1 MSVESEVSL
10 DGTKLTITVRGRF
23 DFGSHQAF
31 RDAYERFYKV
41 PEIYVVDLKETTY
54 MDSSALGMLLLLR
67 DHAGGDNAEVQVV
80 NANSDVRKILALT
93 VLIAEDSAADLLLL
107 STIVRR
113 QGHQVLTASNGQ
125 EAVDVFTRERP
136 QLVLMDALMP
146 VMDGFEA
153 ARQIKQRAGEAL
165 VPIIF
170 LTSLRES
177 EALAQCLDAGGDD
190 FLAKPY
196 NQVILAA
203 KINAMDRLRRLQAT
217 VLQQRDLIARH
228 HDYLLQ
234 EQRVAKAVFDK
245 VAHSGCINAA
255 PNIRYVQSPYALF
268 NGDLLLAA
276 YTPSGDMH
284 VLLGDFTGHG
294 LPAAVGAM
302 PLAEVFYGMTAK
314 GYGLAQTLREMNAKL
329 KRILPVDMFC
339 CATLLCLSAQRR
351 VVEVWN
357 GGMPDG
363 YVHDVTTGKR
373 TPLVSRHLPLGVLA
387 AEAFDDRTEVWPM
400 ALGDRVFLLSD
411 GVLDTADAHEQ
422 LFGAER
428 LQQVFAA
435 NREPDRLFEEIEQA
449 LAGFRGEVRD
459 DISMVEISLQADEPL
474 RSSSVVYSD
483 SGQSSP
489 LDWSVSFEFRAETL
503 KSYNP
508 LPYLLQLLL
517 EIHGLREQ
525 SGALYSVMAELY
537 SNALEHGVLGLDS
550 RLKRDAQGFAAYYRE
565 RNERLA
571 RLDSGYVRVHL
582 DVVPTGEGGCLTLRI
597 EDSGA
602 GFDVDKVLARPL
614 DVDRL
619 SGRGLSL
626 VRQLSSDV
634 GWSDG
639 GRCVCVEFSWKA
651 LA

>member
-1 MSVESEVSL
+1 MSALAPVLEA
-10 DGTKLTITVRGRF
+10 LTI
-23 DFGSHQAF
+23 
-31 RDAYERFYKV
+31 
-41 PEIYVVDLKETTY
+41 
-54 MDSSALGMLLLLR
+54 
-67 DHAGGDNAEVQVV
+67 
-80 NANSDVRKILALT
+80 
-93 VLIAEDSAADLLLL
+93 LIAEDSAADRLLLA
-107 STIVRR
+107 SIIRR
-113 QGHQVLTASNGQ
+113 QGHQALTVSNGA
-125 EAVDVFTRERP
+125 EAIEVFARERP

-153 ARQIKQRAGEAL
+153 ARQIKQLAGEAL

-190 FLAKPY
+190 FLPKPY
-196 NQVILAA
+196 NPLILAA

-228 HDYLLQ
+228 HEHLMH
-234 EQRVAKAVFDK
+234 EQRAAKAVFDK

-255 PNIRYVQSPYALF
+255 PNIRYLQSPYALF

-294 LPAAVGAM
+294 LPAAIGAM

-314 GYGLAQTLREMNAKL
+314 GYGLTQTLREMNAKL

-351 VVEVWN
+351 AVEVWN
-357 GGMPDG
+357 GGMPEG
-363 YVHDVTTGKR
+363 YVHEVATGRR
-373 TPLVSRHLPLGVLA
+373 TPLMSRHLPLGVLS
-387 AEAFDDRTEVWPM
+387 AEAFDDSTEVWPM

-411 GVLDTADAHEQ
+411 GVLDTADANDQ

-428 LQQVFAA
+428 LQRVFAA
-435 NREPDRLFEEIEQA
+435 NREPDRLFEDIEQA
-449 LAGFRGEVRD
+449 LAAFRGQARD
-459 DISMVEISLQADEPL
+459 DVSMVEITLQAGQPL
-474 RSSSVVYSD
+474 RAAEPMYAD
-483 SGQSSP
+483 SGQSCP
-489 LDWSVSFEFRAETL
+489 LDWSVSFEFRAQTL
-503 KSYNP
+503 RTYNP

-517 EIHGLREQ
+517 EIHGLRAQ

-550 RLKRDAQGFAAYYRE
+550 RLKRDAQGFAQYYRQ
-565 RNERLA
+565 RHERLA
-571 RLDSGYVRVHL
+571 QLDSGYVRVHMQ
-582 DVVPTGEGGCLTLRI
+582 VVPTDKGGKLTLRL
-597 EDSGA
+597 EDSGQ
-602 GFDVDKVLARPL
+602 GFDVEQELARPV
-614 DVDRL
+614 DIDRL

-626 VRQLSSDV
+626 VRQLSSAV

-639 GRCVCVEFSWKA
+639 GRTVCVEFCWAA

>member
-1 MSVESEVSL
+1 MS
-10 DGTKLTITVRGRF
+10 G
-23 DFGSHQAF
+23 
-31 RDAYERFYKV
+31 
-41 PEIYVVDLKETTY
+41 
-54 MDSSALGMLLLLR
+54 
-67 DHAGGDNAEVQVV
+67 
-80 NANSDVRKILALT
+80 LAPVLEPLT
-93 VLIAEDSAADLLLL
+93 VLIAEDSATDLLLL

-113 QGHQVLTASNGQ
+113 QGHQVLTASNGLD
-125 EAVDVFTRERP
+125 AVQVFARERP

-153 ARQIKQRAGEAL
+153 ARQIKQLAGETL
-165 VPIIF
+165 VPVIF

-177 EALAQCLDAGGDD
+177 SALAQCLDAGGDD
-190 FLAKPY
+190 FMAKPY
-196 NQVILAA
+196 NPLILAA

-228 HDYLLQ
+228 HDYLLH

-255 PNIRYVQSPYALF
+255 PNIRYLQSPYALF

-314 GYGLAQTLREMNAKL
+314 GYGLAQILREMNIKL

-339 CATLLCLSAQRR
+339 CATLLCLSTQRR

-357 GGMPDG
+357 GGMPEG
-363 YVHDVTTGKR
+363 YVHEVASGKR
-373 TPLVSRHLPLGVLA
+373 TALVPRHLPLGVLS
-387 AEAFDDRTEVWPM
+387 AEAFDDCTEVWPM

-411 GVLDTADAHEQ
+411 GVLDTADSNDQ
-422 LFGAER
+422 LFGVER
-428 LQQVFAA
+428 LHQVFAA
-435 NREPDRLFEEIEQA
+435 NREPDRLFAEIEQA
-449 LAGFRGEVRD
+449 LAGFRGEARD
-459 DISMVEISLQADEPL
+459 DVSMVEITLQA
-474 RSSSVVYSD
+474 
-483 SGQSSP
+483 GQSLRATGPLYTDSSQSCP

-503 KSYNP
+503 KRYNP

-517 EIHGLREQ
+517 EIHGLRER

-550 RLKRDAQGFAAYYRE
+550 RLKRDVHGFADYYRQ

-571 RLDSGYVRVHL
+571 QLSSGYVRVHVQ
-582 DVVPTGEGGCLTLRI
+582 VVPTATGGQMSLRI

-602 GFDVDKVLARPL
+602 GFDVEQVLARPL
-614 DVDRL
+614 EVDRL
-619 SGRGLSL
+619 SGRGLNL
-626 VRQLSSDV
+626 VRQLSGDV
-634 GWSDG
+634 HWSDG
-639 GRCVCVEFSWKA
+639 GRSVCVEFSWPA
-651 LA
+651 QA

>member
-1 MSVESEVSL
+1 M
-10 DGTKLTITVRGRF
+10 
-23 DFGSHQAF
+23 
-31 RDAYERFYKV
+31 
-41 PEIYVVDLKETTY
+41 
-54 MDSSALGMLLLLR
+54 SALAPVL
-67 DHAGGDNAEVQVV
+67 E
-80 NANSDVRKILALT
+80 ALT
-93 VLIAEDSAADLLLL
+93 VLIAEDSAADRLLL
-107 STIVRR
+107 SSIIRR
-113 QGHQVLTASNGQ
+113 QGHQVLTASNGA
-125 EAVDVFTRERP
+125 EAVEVFAREWP

-153 ARQIKQRAGEAL
+153 ARQIKHLAGEAL

-190 FLAKPY
+190 FLPKPY
-196 NQVILAA
+196 NPLILAA

-217 VLQQRDLIARH
+217 VLQQRDLIAKH
-228 HDYLLQ
+228 HEHLMH
-234 EQRVAKAVFDK
+234 EQRAAKAVFDK

-255 PNIRYVQSPYALF
+255 PNIRYLQSPYALF

-294 LPAAVGAM
+294 LPAAIGAM

-314 GYGLAQTLREMNAKL
+314 GYGLTQTLREMNAKL

-351 VVEVWN
+351 AVEVWN
-357 GGMPDG
+357 GGMPEG
-363 YVHDVTTGKR
+363 YVHEVATGRR
-373 TPLVSRHLPLGVLA
+373 TPLMSRHLPLGVLS
-387 AEAFDDRTEVWPM
+387 AEAFDDSTEVWPM

-411 GVLDTADAHEQ
+411 GVLDTANVNDQ

-435 NREPDRLFEEIEQA
+435 NREPDRLFEDIEHA
-449 LAGFRGEVRD
+449 LAAFRGQARD
-459 DISMVEISLQADEPL
+459 DVSMVEITLLSGLPL
-474 RSSSVVYSD
+474 RVAEPMYAD
-483 SGQSSP
+483 SGQSCP

-503 KSYNP
+503 KRYNP

-550 RLKRDAQGFAAYYRE
+550 RLKRDAQGFAQYYRQ

-571 RLDSGYVRVHL
+571 QLNSGYVRVHVQ
-582 DVVPTGEGGCLTLRI
+582 VVPTDKGGKMTLRLD
-597 EDSGA
+597 DSGS
-602 GFDVDKVLARPL
+602 GFDVERELARPL

-626 VRQLSSDV
+626 VRQLSSAV
-634 GWSDG
+634 RWSDG
-639 GRCVCVEFSWKA
+639 GRSVCVEFCWEA

>member
-1 MSVESEVSL
+1 MSVLAPLE
-10 DGTKLTITVRGRF
+10 TLTI
-23 DFGSHQAF
+23 
-31 RDAYERFYKV
+31 
-41 PEIYVVDLKETTY
+41 
-54 MDSSALGMLLLLR
+54 
-67 DHAGGDNAEVQVV
+67 
-80 NANSDVRKILALT
+80 
-93 VLIAEDSAADLLLL
+93 LIAEDSAADLLLL

-113 QGHQVLTASNGQ
+113 QGHQVLTATNGEQ
-125 EAVDVFTRERP
+125 AVEVFARERP

-146 VMDGFEA
+146 VMDGFAA
-153 ARQIKQRAGEAL
+153 ARWIKQLAGEAL

-177 EALAQCLDAGGDD
+177 ADLAECLDAGGDD
-190 FLAKPY
+190 FLPKPY
-196 NQVILAA
+196 NPLILAA

-217 VLQQRDLIARH
+217 VLEQRDLIAKH
-228 HDYLLQ
+228 HDYLLH
-234 EQRVAKAVFDK
+234 EQRVAKEVFDK

-255 PNIRYVQSPYALF
+255 PNIRYLQSPYALF

-339 CATLLCLSAQRR
+339 CATLLCLSTHRR

-357 GGMPDG
+357 GGMPEG
-363 YVHDVTTGKR
+363 YVHEIASGKR
-373 TPLVSRHLPLGVLA
+373 TPLESRHLPLGVLSA
-387 AEAFDDRTEVWPM
+387 KAFDDRTEVWPM

-411 GVLDTADAHEQ
+411 GVLETAGPDDQ

-435 NREPDRLFEEIEQA
+435 NREPDRLFDEIEQA
-449 LAGFRGEVRD
+449 LAAFRGEARD
-459 DISMVEISLQADEPL
+459 DVSMLEITLQAGQSLRAAGPL
-474 RSSSVVYSD
+474 YAD

-489 LDWSVSFEFRAETL
+489 LNWSANFEFRAETL
-503 KSYNP
+503 KRYNP

-550 RLKRDAQGFAAYYRE
+550 RLKRDAQGFAEYYRQ
-565 RNERLA
+565 RNERLTQ
-571 RLDSGYVRVHL
+571 LSSGHVRVQVQVL
-582 DVVPTGEGGCLTLRI
+582 PTEAGGRLSLCV
-597 EDSGA
+597 EDSGP
-602 GFDVDKVLARPL
+602 GFDVEHVLARPQ
-614 DVDRL
+614 DIDRL

-626 VRQLSSDV
+626 VRELCSAV
-634 GWSDG
+634 RWSEG
-639 GRCVCVEFSWKA
+639 GRRVCVEFSWEA

>member
-1 MSVESEVSL
+1 MSALAPVLEA
-10 DGTKLTITVRGRF
+10 LTI
-23 DFGSHQAF
+23 
-31 RDAYERFYKV
+31 
-41 PEIYVVDLKETTY
+41 
-54 MDSSALGMLLLLR
+54 
-67 DHAGGDNAEVQVV
+67 
-80 NANSDVRKILALT
+80 
-93 VLIAEDSAADLLLL
+93 LIAEDSAADRLLLA
-107 STIVRR
+107 SIIRR
-113 QGHQVLTASNGQ
+113 QGHQVLTVSNGA
-125 EAVDVFTRERP
+125 EAIEVFARERP

-153 ARQIKQRAGEAL
+153 ARQIKQLAGEAL

-190 FLAKPY
+190 FLPKPY
-196 NQVILAA
+196 NPLILAA

-228 HDYLLQ
+228 HEHLMH
-234 EQRVAKAVFDK
+234 EQRAAKAVFDK

-255 PNIRYVQSPYALF
+255 PNIRYLQSPYALF

-294 LPAAVGAM
+294 LPAAIGAM

-314 GYGLAQTLREMNAKL
+314 GYGLTQTLREMNAKL

-351 VVEVWN
+351 AVEVWN
-357 GGMPDG
+357 GGMPEG
-363 YVHDVTTGKR
+363 YVHEVATGRR
-373 TPLVSRHLPLGVLA
+373 TPLMSRHLPLGVLS
-387 AEAFDDRTEVWPM
+387 AEAFDDSTEVWPM

-411 GVLDTADAHEQ
+411 GVLDTADANDQ

-435 NREPDRLFEEIEQA
+435 NREPDRLFEDIEQA
-449 LAGFRGEVRD
+449 LAAFRGQARD
-459 DISMVEISLQADEPL
+459 DVSMVEITLQAGQPL
-474 RSSSVVYSD
+474 RAAEPMYAD
-483 SGQSSP
+483 SGRSCP
-489 LDWSVSFEFRAETL
+489 LDWSVSFEFRAQTL
-503 KSYNP
+503 RTYNP

-517 EIHGLREQ
+517 EIHGLRAQ

-550 RLKRDAQGFAAYYRE
+550 RLKRDAQGFAQYYRQ
-565 RNERLA
+565 RHERLA
-571 RLDSGYVRVHL
+571 QLDSGYVRVHVQ
-582 DVVPTGEGGCLTLRI
+582 VVPTDKGGKLTLRL
-597 EDSGA
+597 EDSGQ
-602 GFDVDKVLARPL
+602 GFDVEQELARPV
-614 DVDRL
+614 DIDRL

-626 VRQLSSDV
+626 VRQLSSAV

-639 GRCVCVEFSWKA
+639 GRTVCVEFCWAA